1 MAERECECERK
12 CECERERDLNAA
24 RCLLEKGFSAVLVK
38 DGRILAS
45 EKGEGVKPLLMAC
58 QAAGADAQ
66 GSSTSVRASHERRR
80 CARTARC
87 GNRRPVGQA
96 GPVHTKSRRRRPVPH
111 GAPCPER
118 RLSPGRASAP
128 ARVPQYVSCLA
139 VPDRAQR
146 ETNHSPWIRAAS
158 LGNEAGRRGTAGLL
172 VKPRCRFY
180 ERIFGDVSTK

>member
-66 GSSTSVRASHERRR
+66 GSSLADKVVGVAAARVGIDVGVRQVYGHLMSEGAARELQDEGIVAQWDRLVPFILNRAGDGQCPMERLAMGTASPSDAH
-80 CARTARC
+80 
-87 GNRRPVGQA
+87 
-96 GPVHTKSRRRRPVPH
+96 
-111 GAPCPER
+111 R
-118 RLSPGRASAP
+118 RL
-128 ARVPQYVSCLA
+128 L
-139 VPDRAQR
+139 DF
-146 ETNHSPWIRAAS
+146 
-158 LGNEAGRRGTAGLL
+158 L
-172 VKPRCRFY
+172 KM
-180 ERIFGDVSTK
+180 